1 MAKEIFLNS
10 IDFQSDLN
18 VVGILSATTFE
29 SPNSPNWDSV
39 YSNVQSNSASYATID
54 FANNKFFALSGGLIS
69 GETRF
74 NGNVTIFGDLS
85 STGTQTFANTIF
97 STTSSLSVV
106 HVGSGPA
113 VWVGNNGTGDIASFN
128 DLDQGIEVFHIGGA
142 NGDFPNV
149 GVKTSAPNKDFTV
162 NGEISASGDIWT
174 SGRIL
179 SAGQE
184 LLSIIELSISNIY
197 NTVNAN
203 SATNWNYQGTDLKE
217 LSSNWQSTYTDFSSN
232 SASYATSNFVQ
243 SNFLP
248 ITGGAVDGVFEA
260 GVGSISLFVSANKVG
275 INTDLPN
282 EALTVVGNLSA
293 SSIVFSDNGNSNN
306 WSSVYTSV
314 QSNSAAWSA
323 AAVYIKKYDYVADG
337 VDYSYSGLASE
348 GTLDSDSLWKITRL
362 VFSDVGALS
371 TSGVA
376 QNVTWNERLTATY
389 I

>member
-18 VVGILSATTFE
+18 VVGILSANTFE

-39 YSNVQSNSASYATID
+39 YSNVQSNSASYATTD

-184 LLSIIELSISNIY
+184 LLSIIEPSISNIY

-203 SATNWNYQGTDLKE
+203 SATNWNYQGTDLKD
-217 LSSNWQSTYTDFSSN
+217 LSGSWQNTYTDFSAN

-323 AAVYIKKYDYVADG
+323 ATVYIKKYDYVADG